1 MSANKS
7 YSKRKSF
14 LTKDTEFDKKL
25 AQPQKDTI
33 GFQRRSTFKICQS
46 VFLTVNVSLFLS
58 VFLTINVSLFLSVC
72 PIASFSPV
80 FLLKFLCLLI
90 CSQSLT
96 FLLLLIIFSFFYF
109 PHPFWSLGWK
119 EQKDEIKKFSFSFIV
134 FLDSLFLFVR
144 QTATMEWEIKCFL
157 ASIVSFIIISH
168 QDFGSRRRAC

>member
-46 VFLTVNVSLFLS
+46 VFLTV
-58 VFLTINVSLFLSVC
+58 NVSLFLSVC